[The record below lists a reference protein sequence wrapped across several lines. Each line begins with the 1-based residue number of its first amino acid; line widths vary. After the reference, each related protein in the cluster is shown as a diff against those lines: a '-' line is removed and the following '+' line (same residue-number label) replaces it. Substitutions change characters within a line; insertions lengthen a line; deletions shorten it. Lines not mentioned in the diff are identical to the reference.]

1 MAIIWNSPFK
11 TLPANNQIVWIRVI
25 SVYGELTLAKWKS
38 AQQKFVVQTTSID
51 IPVYMVSRW
60 RPM

>member
-1 MAIIWNSPFK
+1 MAIVWNSPFK
-11 TLPANNQIVWIRVI
+11 TLPVSNQIVWIRVI
-25 SVYGELTLAKWKS
+25 SVYGELTLAKWKP
-38 AQQKFVVQTTSID
+38 AQQKFIVQTTLID

>member
-1 MAIIWNSPFK
+1 MATIWNSPFL

-25 SVYGELTLAKWKS
+25 SVYGQLGKAKWKA
-38 AQQKFVVQTTSID
+38 AQQKFIVQGVDID

-60 RPM
+60 KPL